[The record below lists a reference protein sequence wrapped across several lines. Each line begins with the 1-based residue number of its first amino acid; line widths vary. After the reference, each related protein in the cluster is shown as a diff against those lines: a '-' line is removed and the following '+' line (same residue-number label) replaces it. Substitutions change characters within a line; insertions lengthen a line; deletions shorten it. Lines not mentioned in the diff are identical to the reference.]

1 MLLVKCIWPTNM
13 EAAGTLTL
21 ETEFHASYS
30 FIISSEGRSSLVL
43 MRLILPSHGHLL
55 QV

>member
-1 MLLVKCIWPTNM
+1 MLLVKCIWPTTM

-30 FIISSEGRSSLVL
+30 FISSSEGRSNLVL
-43 MRLILPSHGHLL
+43 MRHILSSHGNYL